1 MVVYPAMSFEI
12 GQRTGVYEFLGIQD
26 NSRNGRT
33 YRVRNAVSD
42 RFELLRILPRELQEN
57 REEVDRFLRE
67 IKVHAR
73 LTHPNIVA
81 FYSATELDN
90 QLVMT
95 SEFFE
100 GITLETR
107 LEAGPM
113 PVKEAVACMSQIL
126 AALGYAHEQGVV
138 HREISPANILIGSD
152 GAVKLTGFG
161 LAKSATDAQLTRVGT
176 VMGWLE
182 YMSPEQVTAVDT
194 IDGRT
199 DIYSAG
205 AVLYEMV
212 TGRIPF
218 ICNTQF
224 DVMAAHVKTPPP
236 PPIGIKPDLPPEL
249 NQIILKALAKDPA
262 QRFQTAA
269 QFREAIDHVAGVGP
283 APQPEA
289 VTQMVP
295 PTAAE
300 AEVQVWGGQRL
311 LLTGVFTFVLVA
323 MLFFVILKMARP

>member
-1 MVVYPAMSFEI
+1 MGFEI
-12 GQRTGVYEFLGIQD
+12 GQRTGVYEFVGIQD
-26 NSRNGRT
+26 NSRSGRT

-42 RFELLRILPRELQEN
+42 RFELLRILPKELQED
-57 REEVDRFLRE
+57 REEVERFLRE
-67 IKVHAR
+67 IKVHSR
-73 LTHPNIVA
+73 LSHSNIVA

-113 PVKEAVACMSQIL
+113 PVKEAIACMAQVL
-126 AALGYAHEQGVV
+126 AALEYAHEQGVV
-138 HREISPANILIGSD
+138 HREISPANILLGPD
-152 GAVKLTGFG
+152 GVVKLTGFG
-161 LAKSATDAQLTRVGT
+161 LAKSANDAQLTRAGT

-212 TGRIPF
+212 TGQIPF
-218 ICNTQF
+218 ICKTQF

-236 PPIGIKPDLPPEL
+236 PPIGIKPDLPADL
-249 NQIILKALAKDPA
+249 NQIILKSLEKDPA

-269 QFREAIDHVAGVGP
+269 QFRDALDGVTGVEP
-283 APQPEA
+283 ARQPELVSEMA
-289 VTQMVP
+289 P
-295 PTAAE
+295 PSPAE
-300 AEVQVWGGQRL
+300 AEVEVEVWGGQRL
-311 LLTGVFTFVLVA
+311 LLTGVFTFVVVA
-323 MLFFVILKMARP
+323 MLFFAFLKLARP

>member
-1 MVVYPAMSFEI
+1 MSFEI
-12 GQRTGVYEFLGIQD
+12 GQRAGVYEFVGIQD
-26 NSRNGRT
+26 NSRSGRT
-33 YRVRNAVSD
+33 YSVRNAIAD
-42 RFELLRILPRELQEN
+42 RFELLRILPKELQEN

-73 LTHPNIVA
+73 LSHPNIVA
-81 FYSATELDN
+81 FYTATELDN

-100 GITLETR
+100 GISLEKC
-107 LEAGPM
+107 LEVGPM
-113 PVKEAVACMSQIL
+113 PVKEALSCMSQVL
-126 AALGYAHEQGVV
+126 GALKYAHEQGVV
-138 HREISPANILIGSD
+138 HREISPANILLGPD

-161 LAKSATDAQLTRVGT
+161 LAKSASDAQLTRTGT

-194 IDGRT
+194 VDGRT

-212 TGRIPF
+212 TGQIPF
-218 ICNTQF
+218 ICKTQF

-236 PPIGIKPDLPPEL
+236 PPIGLKPDLPPEL
-249 NQIILKALAKDPA
+249 NQIILTALAKDPA

-269 QFREAIDHVAGVGP
+269 QFRDAIDRVAGVAP
-283 APQPEA
+283 APQPEPVSKTA
-289 VTQMVP
+289 P
-295 PTAAE
+295 PPV
-300 AEVQVWGGQRL
+300 EVEVWGNERL
-311 LLTGVFTFVLVA
+311 LLTGLFTFIAVA
-323 MLFFVILKMARP
+323 MLFFLILKMAKP

>member
-1 MVVYPAMSFEI
+1 MAFEI
-12 GQRTGVYEFLGIQD
+12 GQRTGVYEFIGIQD
-26 NSRNGRT
+26 NSRSGRT
-33 YRVRNAVSD
+33 YSVRNSIAD
-42 RFELLRILPRELQEN
+42 RFELLRILPKELQEN

-73 LTHPNIVA
+73 LSHPNIVS
-81 FYSATELDN
+81 FYTATELED

-100 GITLETR
+100 GITLETC
-107 LEAGPM
+107 LEAGAM
-113 PVKEAVACMSQIL
+113 PVKEAISYMSQVL
-126 AALGYAHEQGVV
+126 AALNYAHEHGVV
-138 HREISPANILIGSD
+138 HREISPANILLGPD

-161 LAKSATDAQLTRVGT
+161 LAKSATDAQLTRAGT

-194 IDGRT
+194 VDGRT

-212 TGRIPF
+212 TGQIPF
-218 ICNTQF
+218 ICKTQF

-249 NQIILKALAKDPA
+249 NQIILTALEKDPA
-262 QRFQTAA
+262 RRFQTAA
-269 QFREAIDHVAGVGP
+269 QFREALDRLVEVSR
-283 APQPEA
+283 APQPEVISKIA
-289 VTQMVP
+289 SP
-295 PTAAE
+295 AE
-300 AEVQVWGGQRL
+300 AEVEVWGGERL
-311 LLTGVFTFVLVA
+311 LLTGLFTFIVVA
-323 MLFFVILKMARP
+323 MLFFLFLKMSKP

>member
-1 MVVYPAMSFEI
+1 MVVYPTMSFEI
-12 GQRTGVYEFLGIQD
+12 GQRTGVYEFVGIQD
-26 NSRNGRT
+26 NSRSGRI
-33 YRVRNAVSD
+33 YYVRNAVAD
-42 RFELLRILPRELQEN
+42 RFELLRILPKELQEN

-67 IKVHAR
+67 IKVHSR
-73 LTHPNIVA
+73 LSHPNIVA

-100 GITLETR
+100 GVTLETR

-113 PVKEAVACMSQIL
+113 PVKEAIACMSQVL
-126 AALGYAHEQGVV
+126 AALSYAHEQGVV
-138 HREISPANILIGSD
+138 HREISPANILLGPD

-161 LAKSATDAQLTRVGT
+161 LAKSATDAQLTCTGT

-194 IDGRT
+194 VDGRT
-199 DIYSAG
+199 DSYSAG

-212 TGRIPF
+212 TGQIPF
-218 ICNTQF
+218 ICKTQF

-249 NQIILKALAKDPA
+249 NQIILTALEKDPA

-269 QFREAIDHVAGVGP
+269 QFREAIDRVAGVAP
-283 APQPEA
+283 ASQPELVSEMA
-289 VTQMVP
+289 P
-295 PTAAE
+295 PP
-300 AEVQVWGGQRL
+300 AEVEVWGNQRL
-311 LLTGVFTFVLVA
+311 LLTAVFTFVVVA
-323 MLFFVILKMARP
+323 MLFFAFLKISRL

>member
-1 MVVYPAMSFEI
+1 MSFEI
-12 GQRTGVYEFLGIQD
+12 GQRTGVYEFVGIQD
-26 NSRNGRT
+26 NSRSGRT
-33 YRVRNAVSD
+33 YRVRNAVAD
-42 RFELLRILPRELQEN
+42 RFELLRILPKELQED

-67 IKVHAR
+67 IKVHSR
-73 LTHPNIVA
+73 LSHPNIVA

-107 LEAGPM
+107 LEAGAM
-113 PVKEAVACMSQIL
+113 PLKEAIACISQVL
-126 AALGYAHEQGVV
+126 AALQYAHEQGVV
-138 HREISPANILIGSD
+138 HREISPANILIGPD

-161 LAKSATDAQLTRVGT
+161 LAKSANDAQLTRVGM

-212 TGRIPF
+212 TGQIPF
-218 ICNTQF
+218 ICKTQF
-224 DVMAAHVKTPPP
+224 DVMAAHVKTPAP

-249 NQIILKALAKDPA
+249 NQIILKALEKDPA

-269 QFREAIDHVAGVGP
+269 QFREAIDPGVAP
-283 APQPEA
+283 APQPELVSEIA
-289 VTQMVP
+289 P
-295 PTAAE
+295 PPPAE
-300 AEVQVWGGQRL
+300 AEVEVEVWGNQRL
-311 LLTGVFTFVLVA
+311 LLTGVFTFVVVA
-323 MLFFVILKMARP
+323 MLFFAILKMARP